1 MNCPLVWTVHPHR
14 ARSRCQTDRQFNARR
29 RGLRGFTPQ
38 LPVVVDRIA
47 ALGTD
52 VMIGP
57 MKTIDLNSDLGE
69 SFGAWTM
76 GDDPALLAIVTSAN
90 IACGFHAGDP
100 GVLRRTCTEAAA
112 AGVAI
117 GAHVSY
123 RDLVGFGRRFLDV
136 HPTELADDVTYQ
148 LGALDA
154 FARQAGTQVRYVKP
168 HGALYNT
175 VVSHEQQAGAVVDAV
190 CAYGGDLAVLTLP
203 RSALG
208 RIAAAAG
215 LRVVTEAF
223 ADRGY
228 AADGTLVPRTQLGAV
243 LHDPDQVAARM
254 VELVTTGQIAAVD
267 GSRLTIEAESI
278 CVHGDSP
285 GAVAMARAVASALTS
300 AGVTLRAFT

>member
-1 MNCPLVWTVHPHR
+1 MG
-14 ARSRCQTDRQFNARR
+14 CQTGWQFSARR
-29 RGLRGFTPQ
+29 RGLRRLTPQ

-47 ALGTD
+47 ALVAD

-69 SFGAWTM
+69 SFGAWSM
-76 GDDPALLAIVTSAN
+76 GDDEALLAVVTSAN
-90 IACGFHAGDP
+90 VACGFHAGDP
-100 GVLRRTCTEAAA
+100 GVLRRSCTQAAA
-112 AGVAI
+112 AGVQI

-136 HPTELADDVTYQ
+136 SPTELADDVTYQ

-154 FARQAGTQVRYVKP
+154 FARQAGTRVSYVKP

-175 VVSHEQQAGAVVDAV
+175 VIVHEEQAGAVVAAV
-190 CAYGGDLAVLTLP
+190 SAYGGDLAVLTLP
-203 RSALG
+203 GSAFG

-228 AADGTLVPRTQLGAV
+228 AADGTLVPRTQPGAV

-254 VELVTTGQIAAVD
+254 VELVTTGQITGVD
-267 GSRLTIEAESI
+267 GSPLAIEAESI
-278 CVHGDSP
+278 CVHGDTP
-285 GAVAMARAVASALTS
+285 GAVAMAQAVAAALTS
-300 AGVTLRAFT
+300 AGVTLRAFTSA